1 MASRKTKKS
10 RTNPKSQP
18 FRQPTA
24 ATAVLGLSLPPAV
37 SRRLAILTEDSD
49 LETVLSEAVQLL
61 WNRRYPRQRSLALPT
76 PTEGAPAKASPASEA
91 KASPASEGKGAMAP
105 NVAEP
110 KVIPPAAVARAAEP
124 SAETSPATAAADEEK
139 GTATPATD
147 RQAIVEQVQAWHTD
161 GLSLTAIAT
170 RLNRENVPTLSGSGQ
185 WRHGTIKRLLR
196 ASAASAANT

>member
-76 PTEGAPAKASPASEA
+76 PTAGAPA

-124 SAETSPATAAADEEK
+124 PAETSPTAAAADEEK

-147 RQAIVEQVQAWHTD
+147 RQAIVEQVQAWHAD